1 MEIKLQKTWVKYL
14 VPVISVSAL
23 VVTVGSIAVVAATA
37 PSQEEVLIAARDLPA
52 GATLTV
58 ADVKRA
64 QLPLGAIASNYLS
77 NPKQGFVIQ
86 QSLTKGQLI
95 PKNDL
100 APSEEKLFPIRLNNL
115 RPMPKAINVGDRVDI
130 WATKQAQLSTTA
142 PEPVAFAAIVTLIEN
157 TNTMAQ
163 STTSVELRVSEEYLE
178 SLLAAIDSNSQ
189 LSLILHETVADI
201 E

>member
-23 VVTVGSIAVVAATA
+23 VVTVGLIALAAATA
-37 PSQEEVLIAARDLPA
+37 PTPKEVLIAARDLPA

-77 NPKQGFVIQ
+77 NPIQGFVIQ

-95 PKNDL
+95 PKNAV
-100 APSEEKLFPIRLNNL
+100 APSEEKFFPIRLNNL
-115 RPMPKAINVGDRVDI
+115 RPMPKSINVGDRVDI
-130 WATKQAQLSTTA
+130 WATKQAQLSTSA
-142 PEPVAFAAIVTLIEN
+142 PEPVAYAAIVTLIEN
-157 TNTMAQ
+157 TNNMAQ
-163 STTSVELRVSEEYLE
+163 STTSVELRVSEEFLE